1 MMERSRLAGGSRL
14 RRLNPGLALAVCL
27 LVALVVEVS
36 GVAAMVD
43 ARLAGLWFAAR
54 GERESAHRVV
64 LVAGDA
70 ETVERWGPPPWGA
83 ARRSAMI
90 DRLAGTAAGVVEAEP
105 GRMFAGGGALVDPPW
120 SAGGVV
126 AVPAERLG
134 EAGDGAV
141 AVNYV
146 GAPERVPT
154 VAAHRVA
161 GGSIPAGFFAGR
173 TVVMGVT
180 DRRYAARWPT
190 PVGWATPGHVVTHAL
205 AGRADGVPLS
215 PVPWWGRLLWALGA
229 GALAVWLGGRGR
241 TTRRW
246 LVPLAVGVGVVL
258 VDAAAFAQGGVRVGA
273 ATALA
278 AVGAALVINTVRRQR
293 SLRLAL
299 AGVRQAAVG
308 SAREGAVEAGQWNRL
323 AETVDTAVGA
333 RWTAVLALE
342 GDGRLAVR
350 GTAGVDHERLA
361 TWNLHR
367 SAAPFAEVLESGRG
381 VDDAA
386 LAGSD
391 DTTRVMVLPLMARGQ
406 VMGAWVAALPR
417 GSVVTSDNRPVER
430 LRVMVSRLL
439 DAERSVAVGAADE
452 RTEALRAVD
461 ALVQRH
467 RLLDAVVEQMGI
479 AALVADPWGRVLRVN
494 AAMRSRLGEVS
505 GEAADRL
512 VRRGAIEVL
521 AALAGWPTERAQR
534 TFAAVFGERHHVELG
549 EGLRLGRIEV
559 VDATGGATVLL
570 LTRGEATQAG
580 RKPGERSRI
589 DVRPLLLKAGRV
601 AAAESQMRI
610 EYEFSDPLPQVE
622 CEVGAL
628 EQAIASLYTEIRR
641 HSEAG
646 AVTTVSVAAE
656 GDAVG
661 VLLMNA
667 SYAVPREVLNALF
680 RTEVLE
686 ASGPTEQMH
695 VASQAAMRAGG
706 RLDATS
712 DPISGVVFRLGLP
725 VAGGRSGEER

>member
-1 MMERSRLAGGSRL
+1 MERSRLSRASRL
-14 RRLNPGLALAVCL
+14 RRLSPGLAMAVCL

-36 GVAAMVD
+36 GVAAVVD
-43 ARLAGLWFAAR
+43 ARLGALWFAAR

-70 ETVERWGPPPWGA
+70 ATVEQWGPPPWDA
-83 ARRSAMI
+83 ARRAAVF
-90 DRLAGTAAGVVEAEP
+90 DRVAGKARRVVEAEP
-105 GRMFAGGGALVDPPW
+105 GRMFGGGAGLVDPVW
-120 SAGGVV
+120 SASGVV
-126 AVPAERLG
+126 AVPAARLG
-134 EAGDGAV
+134 EPGEGAV

-161 GGSIPAGFFAGR
+161 GGSIPAGFFVDR
-173 TVVMGVT
+173 TVVLGVT

-190 PVGWATPGHVVTHAL
+190 PVGWATPGHVVAHAL
-205 AGRADGVPLS
+205 AGRADGVPLD
-215 PVPWWGRLLWALGA
+215 PVPWWGRLAWALLA
-229 GALAVWLGGRGR
+229 GAAAVWLGGRGR
-241 TTRRW
+241 ATRRW
-246 LVPLAVGVGVVL
+246 LVPLGVAVVVVVVDGV
-258 VDAAAFAQGGVRVGA
+258 AFAQGAVRVGA

-299 AGVRQAAVG
+299 AGVRQASVG
-308 SAREGAVEAGQWNRL
+308 SVRAAAVEAGQWNRL

-333 RWTAVLALE
+333 RWTAVLSLE
-342 GDGRLAVR
+342 GDGRLSAR
-350 GTAGVDHERLA
+350 GTVGVDHERLA
-361 TWNLHR
+361 MWNLHR
-367 SAAPFAEVLESGRG
+367 SAAPFAEVIESGRG
-381 VDDAA
+381 VDDAP

-391 DTTRVMVLPLMARGQ
+391 DTVRVMVLPLMARGQ
-406 VMGAWVAALPR
+406 VMGVWVAALPR
-417 GSVVTSDNRPVER
+417 GSVATADARPVER
-430 LRVMVSRLL
+430 LRVMMSRLL
-439 DAERSVAVGAADE
+439 DAERSVEGAAGDE
-452 RTEALRAVD
+452 RAEALRAVD
-461 ALVQRH
+461 ALVRRH
-467 RLLDAVVEQMGI
+467 RLLDAVVEQMGV
-479 AALVADPWGRVLRVN
+479 AALVADPWGRVTRVN

-512 VRRGAIEVL
+512 VRRGAVEVL
-521 AALAGWPTERAQR
+521 AALAGWPAERAQQ

-559 VDATGGATVLL
+559 VDASGGATVLL

-580 RKPGERSRI
+580 RKPGERSRV

-622 CEVGAL
+622 CEVAAL
-628 EQAIASLYTEIRR
+628 EQAIGSLYSEIRR

-680 RTEVLE
+680 RAEVLE

-695 VASQAAMRAGG
+695 VAAQAAMRAGG

-725 VAGGRSGEER
+725 TAGGGA